1 MLLTT
6 LENLNALRKGVVQ
19 KKLYENKK
27 PMMRSSL
34 ELLNSVESAAA
45 PL

>member
-1 MLLTT
+1 MSLAT

-19 KKLYENKK
+19 KNYENKK